1 MTLHPDERMT
11 LVDAL
16 RPPPGFE
23 LLDAVATTFTLDL
36 QALLAVPA
44 AYAVVGVDSSDGGLE
59 PIALLDAI
67 RRTSDRITVLCQ
79 AGQVAIPPSRRLFG
93 FLERSVVPVAPP
105 SHGIVHP
112 KLWVLRFAGGDHVVT
127 RVLLASR
134 NLTFDRSWD
143 CVLRLDEAIGGDID
157 AAPLADL
164 LEVTVG
170 LALVIDAPRRQAV
183 RTVAEH
189 LRSVRLDLPDGVAA
203 GAILPIGP
211 GLPAVHLPARADRA
225 LVISPLLSDDLL
237 RRIDADRATLVS
249 RHSSLAAV
257 APETL
262 ARFDEV
268 WAFDDGSVAV
278 DADERTTARTDPGL
292 PLDGLHAKIFVFER
306 AGAAELYCGSANA
319 TSAAFATNLEV
330 LARLEGETADLGVD
344 ALLGDGTE
352 GFRKLLVPFHPPSE
366 VATDDDLMDALDALR
381 MAIAAIPIRARVEA
395 EATGELWHVRYWS
408 ERPLPRERSGAVEV
422 RVRPITLQPPG
433 TIAAPGRCLALELFV
448 AIESITPF
456 LVIELTSGDRTTG
469 TIVRAA
475 LDGMPE
481 ERDRRLLQ
489 LILGNVDRFYRY
501 LLLLLAAGSDAID
514 LRSLLDELD
523 PTGAAEGGDGDHE
536 PGGPSV
542 PLLEA
547 MLRSL
552 RQSPERLGLADGLIE
567 DLAADGFLP
576 PQFME
581 LWSSVRTVAE
591 RRRR

>member
-36 QALLAVPA
+36 EALLAVPA
-44 AYAVVGVDSSDGGLE
+44 AYALVGIDGARDGLE

-105 SHGIVHP
+105 PHGIVHP
-112 KLWVLRFAGGDHVVT
+112 KLWVLRFASGDHVVT

-143 CVLRLDEAIGGDID
+143 CVLRLDEVDDGAVD

-164 LEVTVG
+164 LEATVG
-170 LALVIDAPRRQAV
+170 LAVVIDPPRHEAV
-183 RTVAEH
+183 HAVAEH
-189 LRSVRLDLPDGVAA
+189 LRSVRLDLPGSVTA

-211 GLPAVHLPARADRA
+211 GLAPVQLPTHADRA
-225 LVISPLLSDDLL
+225 LVISPFLSDDFLQ
-237 RRIDADRATLVS
+237 RINADRSTLVS
-249 RHSSLAAV
+249 RHSSLAGIAS
-257 APETL
+257 ATL
-262 ARFDEV
+262 ARFNEV

-278 DADERTTARTDPGL
+278 DADDRATAQTDPGR
-292 PLDGLHAKIFVFER
+292 PLDGLHAKVFVFER
-306 AGAAELYCGSANA
+306 AGVADLYCGSANA

-330 LARLEGETADLGVD
+330 LAHLEGAASALGVD
-344 ALLGDGTE
+344 AVLGDRTE
-352 GFRKLLVPFHPPSE
+352 GFRRLLVPFHPPSDVE
-366 VATDDDLMDALDALR
+366 PDADVTDALDTLR
-381 MAIAAIPIRARVEA
+381 MAIAAIPIRAQVEA
-395 EATGELWHVRYWS
+395 DATGDLWHVRYWT
-408 ERPLPRERSGAVEV
+408 EQPLPRKTSDAVEV

-433 TIAAPGRCLALELFV
+433 TVAPPGRRLTTAFSV

-456 LVIELTSGDRTTG
+456 LVLELTSGERTTG
-469 TIVRAA
+469 TVVRAS
-475 LDGMPE
+475 LVGMPE

-489 LILGNVDRFYRY
+489 LILGNADRFYRY
-501 LLLLLAAGSDAID
+501 LLLLLAAGSDTID
-514 LRSLLDELD
+514 LRALVDELD
-523 PTGAAEGGDGDHE
+523 PAQSDKRRDDDHE
-536 PGGPSV
+536 VGGPSV

-552 RQSPERLGLADGLIE
+552 RRSPDRLGLANGLVE

-576 PQFME
+576 PQFVE

-591 RRRR
+591 GQPR